1 MNQQMSVF
9 CSSVQFGSQ
18 QRSIMTRAAL
28 NFSIAFI
35 LLLSRCCDANRK
47 LLVFLIDGFRYD
59 YMDDLQ
65 NLAGFREIVENGVK
79 VDYLTP
85 DFPSL
90 SYPNYYSLMTGRYC
104 EVHQM
109 TGNYM
114 WDKDTLKEFLIGTNP
129 DSRLPLWWDGS
140 EPLWVTMQKLGKR
153 VYMYYW
159 PGCEVTIRG
168 IRPTFCEEYVYNPS
182 EKNLTDAMESAL
194 NMLKSNKADMAGIYY
209 EKIDVEGHHFGP
221 HSPEIQRAIRS
232 LDQALQ
238 ILNQK
243 IKEKNMRDDINVV
256 LFSDHGMT
264 ELKWMEKVIELDHY
278 IDMTHI
284 IKMMDRGPVVSLWP
298 KQDRFEEIYQN
309 LSTADNMNVYKKQE
323 IPDRYHYKN
332 GRFVSTLTLVAE
344 PGWFIT
350 ENKGKLPFWKNGTEE
365 AEGWQHGWHGYDNEF
380 VDMRGFFLAQ
390 GPDFKTNFRAG
401 PIRTVDVYNVLCKT
415 LGIEALPNN
424 GSWSRVECLMRSSA
438 AAVRAALTSGLL
450 LPLLLLLTH
459 SVTC

>member
-1 MNQQMSVF
+1 
-9 CSSVQFGSQ
+9 
-18 QRSIMTRAAL
+18 MTRAAL
-28 NFSIAFI
+28 NILTVCI

-65 NLAGFREIVENGVK
+65 NLDGFREIVENGVK
-79 VDYLTP
+79 VDYMTP

-109 TGNYM
+109 IGNYM
-114 WDKDTLKEFLIGTNP
+114 WDTETMKEFLIGTNS
-129 DSRLPLWWDGS
+129 DSRLPMWWDGS

-159 PGCEVTIRG
+159 PGCEVTILG
-168 IRPTFCEEYVYNPS
+168 VQPTFCEKYVTSPS
-182 EKNLTDAMESAL
+182 EKNLTDSMESAL

-221 HSPEIQRAIRS
+221 RSSEIQRAIRS
-232 LDQALQ
+232 VDRAFQ

-243 IKEKNMRDDINVV
+243 IKEKNMRDDLNVV

-264 ELKWMEKVIELDHY
+264 ELKWMEKVIELEKY
-278 IDMTHI
+278 IDKSHI

-298 KQDRFEEIYQN
+298 KQDKFEEIYRN
-309 LSTADNMNVYKKQE
+309 LSSVDNMNVYKKQE
-323 IPDRYHYKN
+323 IPDRFHYKN

-350 ENKGKLPFWKNGTEE
+350 ENKANLPFWNNGTEQ
-365 AEGWQHGWHGYDNEF
+365 AVSWQHGWHGYDNEF
-380 VDMRGFFLAQ
+380 IDMRGFFLAQ

-401 PIRTVDVYNVLCKT
+401 PIRTVDVYNVLCKA
-415 LGIEALPNN
+415 LGIKPLPNN
-424 GSWSRVECLMRSSA
+424 GSWSRVECMLRSSA
-438 AAVRAALTSGLL
+438 GAVRAALIYSC
-450 LPLLLLLTH
+450 LPLLLLLLQH
-459 SVTC
+459 

>member
-1 MNQQMSVF
+1 
-9 CSSVQFGSQ
+9 
-18 QRSIMTRAAL
+18 MTRVAL
-28 NFSIAFI
+28 NISVACI

-47 LLVFLIDGFRYD
+47 LLVFLIDGFRHD

-65 NLAGFREIVENGVK
+65 NLPGFREFVENGVK

-114 WDKDTLKEFLIGTNP
+114 WDKDTMKEFLIGTNQ

-159 PGCEVTIRG
+159 PGCEVTILG
-168 IRPTFCEEYVYNPS
+168 VRPSFCEEYVYNPS
-182 EKNLTDAMESAL
+182 EKNLTDSMENAL
-194 NMLKSNKADMAGIYY
+194 NVLKSDKADMAGIYY

-221 HSPEIQRAIRS
+221 RSPEIQRAVLS
-232 LDQALQ
+232 LDRAFQT
-238 ILNQK
+238 LNQK
-243 IKEKNMRDDINVV
+243 IKEKKMRDDLNVV

-264 ELKWMEKVIELDHY
+264 ELDWMEKVIELDHF
-278 IDMTHI
+278 IDMSHV
-284 IKMMDRGPVVSLWP
+284 IKMMDRGPVVNLWP
-298 KQDRFEEIYQN
+298 KQDKFEEIYQN
-309 LSTADNMNVYKKQE
+309 LSAVNSMRVYKKQE
-323 IPDRYHYKN
+323 IPERFHYRS

-350 ENKGKLPFWKNGTEE
+350 ENKAKLPFWRNGSRE

-390 GPDFKTNFRAG
+390 GPDFRTNFRAG

-415 LGIEALPNN
+415 LGIRAQPNN
-424 GSWSRVECLMRSSA
+424 GSWPRVECMMKSA
-438 AAVRAALTSGLL
+438 AAPAASSSACLMMMMMMMM
-450 LPLLLLLTH
+450 H
-459 SVTC
+459 

>member
-1 MNQQMSVF
+1 
-9 CSSVQFGSQ
+9 
-18 QRSIMTRAAL
+18 MTRVAL
-28 NFSIAFI
+28 NISVAFI

-114 WDKDTLKEFLIGTNP
+114 WDKDTMKEFLIGTNP

-159 PGCEVTIRG
+159 PGCEVTILG
-168 IRPTFCEEYVYNPS
+168 VKPSFCEEYVYNPS
-182 EKNLTDAMESAL
+182 EKNLTDAMENAL
-194 NMLKSNKADMAGIYY
+194 NMLKSNKADMAAIYY

-221 HSPEIQRAIRS
+221 GSPELQRAVRS

-238 ILNQK
+238 TLNQK
-243 IKEKNMRDDINVV
+243 IKEKSMRDDVNVV

-264 ELKWMEKVIELDHY
+264 ELEWMEKVIELENF
-278 IDMTHI
+278 IDMSQV
-284 IKMMDRGPVVSLWP
+284 IKMMDRGPVVNLWP
-298 KQDRFEEIYQN
+298 KQDKFEEIYQN
-309 LSTADNMNVYKKQE
+309 LSAVNNMDVYKQPE
-323 IPDRYHYKN
+323 IPERFHYRN

-350 ENKGKLPFWKNGTEE
+350 ESKAKLPFWKNGTTE
-365 AEGWQHGWHGYDNEF
+365 AEGWQHGWHGYDNQF

-401 PIRTVDVYNVLCKT
+401 PMRTVDVYNVLCKT
-415 LGIEALPNN
+415 LGIEAQPNN
-424 GSWSRVECLMRSSA
+424 GSWSRVECMMKSSA
-438 AAVRAALTSGLL
+438 SAVRVASTSVCLMMMMMMMMM
-450 LPLLLLLTH
+450 H
-459 SVTC
+459 

>member
-1 MNQQMSVF
+1 MS
-9 CSSVQFGSQ
+9 
-18 QRSIMTRAAL
+18 SIMTRAVL
-28 NFSIAFI
+28 NILAAFI

-79 VDYLTP
+79 VDYITP

-114 WDKDTLKEFLIGTNP
+114 WDKDTMKEFLIGTNS
-129 DSRLPLWWDGS
+129 DSRLPMWWDGS

-159 PGCEVTIRG
+159 PGCEVTILG
-168 IRPTFCEEYVYNPS
+168 VRPTFCEEYVYNPS
-182 EKNLTDAMESAL
+182 EKNLTDSMESAL
-194 NMLKSNKADMAGIYY
+194 NVLKSNKADMAGIYY

-221 HSPEIQRAIRS
+221 RSPEIQRAIRS
-232 LDQALQ
+232 LDQAFQ

-264 ELKWMEKVIELDHY
+264 DLKWMEKVIELDKY
-278 IDMTHI
+278 IDMSHI

-298 KQDRFEEIYQN
+298 KQDKFEEIYQN
-309 LSTADNMNVYKKQE
+309 LSTVDNMNVYKKQE
-323 IPDRYHYKN
+323 IPDRFHYKN
-332 GRFVSTLTLVAE
+332 GRFVSTLTLIAE

-350 ENKGKLPFWKNGTEE
+350 ENKAKLPFWNNGTEE
-365 AEGWQHGWHGYDNEF
+365 AGGWQHGWHGYDNEF
-380 VDMRGFFLAQ
+380 MDMRGFFLAQ
-390 GPDFKTNFRAG
+390 GPDFKMNFRAG

-415 LGIEALPNN
+415 LGIEPLPNN
-424 GSWSRVECLMRSSA
+424 GSIGVWMY
-438 AAVRAALTSGLL
+438 VRIGQYMAEIQLFENLESEGAKKSKY
-450 LPLLLLLTH
+450 
-459 SVTC
+459 